1 MITND
6 GLTYL
11 LNVAL
16 SNGTKYGT
24 WYIGLIHAT
33 NFAGCAIAD
42 TLPSHGGWEE
52 GNEYAETARQVWSNG
67 GAVGEATGTTAVATF
82 TITQDTVFK
91 GFFLASS
98 NTKGGTSGVLLATA
112 LFQGGDQQLL
122 AGQQLQ
128 INFQLTAQDAS
139 AS

>member
-16 SNGTKYGT
+16 SNGVKYGT

-33 NFAGCAIAD
+33 NYAGLAIGD
-42 TLPSHGGWEE
+42 TLASHIGWEE
-52 GNEYAETARQVWSNG
+52 GNEYAETTRQPWVNG
-67 GAVGEATGTTAVATF
+67 GASGEATGSSTVATF
-82 TITQDTVFK
+82 TITQDTTYK
-91 GFFLASS
+91 GFFLASA
-98 NTKGGTSGVLLATA
+98 NTKGGTSGVLLCTA
-112 LFQGGDQQLL
+112 LFQGGDQALK

-128 INFQLTAQDAS
+128 VNFQLTAQDAS